1 MHGWRVSTALAIF
14 GIASPAWAAPT
25 FVADVAEDA
34 VVAQRAWGAAVE
46 CAGWEAESHAEV
58 RIERGN
64 VPRNFRG
71 LASADDQGL
80 YRIELDADDAHLD
93 EVIVHEVAH
102 AWVKSGPTALV
113 EGRAELLADCMVRR
127 APGLAPLQWDD
138 GRELVALPDLRA
150 WRANDD
156 HGPSVNPLMRT
167 DAYLGAARLVRLAS
181 LVLPEGALWPEKDN
195 VDWIDLD
202 QQLSEA
208 GQPGEAL
215 REVLR
220 APASVQA
227 VALSDT
233 DQDGLP
239 LVGERMFGTDPNRF
253 DTDSDGW
260 WDGASVPVGA
270 IPLPFDGTPVC
281 SGLATTSA
289 GGVAVLETGGN
300 LRGNPQPI
308 PVLRAG
314 DTVFDQGR
322 AAVVGTQSVLIELD
336 GDPEV
341 VSGGI
346 WVKVAGPRLV
356 ADDACQTHE
365 RFVVWAA
372 ESRLRGFVGKL
383 AAALGTAQEHADRE
397 LGREGRRVAVQLGG
411 SSTTVEGPVVRLS
424 DAEVRQ
430 AAATG
435 DWLRLAH
442 QAVAMRRVW
451 DSSSV
456 VREWRDVEALA
467 RRLDSARE

>member
-1 MHGWRVSTALAIF
+1 MGVRRVITGLVACGVASTAT
-14 GIASPAWAAPT
+14 AAPT
-25 FVADVAEDA
+25 FVADEAEDA
-34 VVAQRAWGAAVE
+34 VVAQRAWSAAVA
-46 CAGWEAESHAEV
+46 CTGWEAEAHDQV

-64 VPRNFRG
+64 VRQHFRG
-71 LASADDQGL
+71 LASTDEDGL
-80 YRIELDADDAHLD
+80 YRIELDDEDAHLD

-102 AWVKSGPTALV
+102 AWVKTGPTALV
-113 EGRAELLADCMVRR
+113 EGRAELLADCMVHS

-138 GRELVALPDLRA
+138 GRELVAMPDLRG

-181 LVLPEGALWPEKDN
+181 LVLPERALWPENDN
-195 VDWIDLD
+195 VDWVDLD
-202 QQLSEA
+202 QMLSEA

-220 APASVQA
+220 APVSVQA
-227 VALSDT
+227 RALSDA

-239 LVGERMFGTDPNRF
+239 LVGERMFGTDPARF
-253 DTDSDGW
+253 DSDADGW

-281 SGLATTSA
+281 TGLATTSA

-300 LRGNPQPI
+300 LRGTPQPI

-314 DTVFDQGR
+314 SEVFDDGR

-341 VSGGI
+341 VSGGLWAKI
-346 WVKVAGPRLV
+346 EGPRLV
-356 ADDACQTHE
+356 PDDACENHE
-365 RFVVWAA
+365 RYVVWAS
-372 ESRLRGFVGKL
+372 EPRLRGVVPKL
-383 AAALGTAQEHADRE
+383 SEALGAAQARADRE
-397 LGREGRRVAVQLGG
+397 LGRAGRRVAVQIGG
-411 SSTTVEGPVVRLS
+411 PSTTVEGPVVKLS
-424 DAEVRQ
+424 DAEIRRTL
-430 AAATG
+430 ASG
-435 DWLRLAH
+435 DWAGLAN

-451 DSSSV
+451 DASSV

-467 RRLDSARE
+467 RRLDSASR